1 MRLML
6 SGGIASLILAYMLS
20 QFYRAFLA
28 VLAPVLHQELGA
40 GPDDLAIS
48 SGLWFMAFAAMQLPI
63 GWALDRFGPRETVA
77 TLLAL
82 GGAGGAAVFALA
94 QAPWHIHIAMALLG
108 IGCAPVMIG
117 SFFIFARILPPTM
130 MSTAGGIVVGLGSL
144 GNILGAAPL
153 VWVVGQLGWR
163 MTLTGLSLVTLGVA
177 LLLLALVKNPPA
189 PEGNHPKASLRE
201 LWKVRELR
209 LILPLLGVTYA
220 GSACIR
226 GLWAGPYLS
235 QVFGASDQLIGL
247 VTLGMG
253 LAMVTANLFVGR
265 IVRLFGSDKRT
276 SIANNTLL
284 CAVLATLWLAPGL
297 SLGLSAVLL
306 VMVCI
311 SDSSYSLMMSHGRA
325 FLPPHLVG
333 RGITLLN
340 MTSIAGVG
348 VMQFISR
355 PVYLAASARH
365 APATA
370 YGYIFLLFLIP
381 VVIGL
386 VLYLFSPEDR
396 HARY

>member
-1 MRLML
+1 MRLMM

-28 VLAPVLHQELGA
+28 VLTPVLHQELGA

-48 SGLWFMAFAAMQLPI
+48 SGLWFVAFAAMQLPI
-63 GWALDRFGPRETVA
+63 GWALDRFGPRHTVSL
-77 TLLAL
+77 LLAI
-82 GGAGGAAVFALA
+82 GGAGGAAIFAMA
-94 QAPWHIHIAMALLG
+94 QAPWHIHVAMALLG

-117 SFFIFARILPPTM
+117 SFFIFARTLPPGM
-130 MSTAGGIVVGLGSL
+130 MSAAGGTVVGLGSL
-144 GNILGAAPL
+144 GNILGASPL

-163 MTLTGLSLVTLGVA
+163 MTLTGLSLVTLAVA
-177 LLLLALVKNPPA
+177 LLILAVVKNPA
-189 PEGNHPKASLRE
+189 LPEGNHPKPSLAE

-209 LILPLLGVTYA
+209 FILPLLAITYA

-235 QVFGASDQLIGL
+235 QVFGASDQLIGW

-253 LAMVTANLFVGR
+253 LAMVSANLLAGR
-265 IVRLFGSDKRT
+265 AVRFFGSDRRT

-306 VMVCI
+306 VMICI

-355 PVYLAASARH
+355 PVYQMASARH
-365 APATA
+365 APAGA
-370 YGYIFLLFLIP
+370 YSYIFLLFLVP
-381 VVIGL
+381 LLIGL

-396 HARY
+396 HV